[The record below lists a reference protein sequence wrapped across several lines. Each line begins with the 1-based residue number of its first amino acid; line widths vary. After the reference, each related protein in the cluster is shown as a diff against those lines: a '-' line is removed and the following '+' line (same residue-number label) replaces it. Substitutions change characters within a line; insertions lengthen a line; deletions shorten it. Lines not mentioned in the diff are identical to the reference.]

1 MNFTLSLAK
10 CTGNAQ
16 NCQYP
21 IHKEIKSEDDLKEAV
36 AFDHVA
42 GTFRMDYRSI
52 GNFQGADCVIMDC
65 DNDHT
70 DNSESFNTP
79 EHITKAL
86 PDVSF
91 AYVPSRNDG
100 KTKGNKG
107 PRPRGHYYFPIIPIS
122 DAEEYA
128 ALKRRIHDLF
138 PFFDGNALDSARFL
152 FGSASGNVFWNEGW
166 MTIDQ
171 ALDST
176 ETEINVPPEQT
187 VAVIPEGRR
196 NNTLSHFAGK
206 VLKRFGDCERAHVL
220 FMEEAAKCDPPMED
234 SELATIWASA
244 SRFYR
249 NKVSKQDGYV
259 NPTAYNSVLGLLE
272 SLKPEDYSDIGQA
285 KVLSREYADELRYT
299 DATDYIRFN
308 GEFWEESRQ
317 LSIGATEEFLD
328 LQLEDANEAVK
339 SAYEEL
345 MDSGMTEEKLS
356 EKKNKIEEDL
366 DEKTLKAYRH
376 YLGTLA
382 YQAFV
387 LRRRDYKFIVSALQ
401 AAKPMLAMKVSEL
414 DSDPYLLNVPGST
427 YDLRKGL
434 DGSQPIN
441 PEDFITKQ
449 AVVAPGKKGMQ
460 EWQDALDLFFCS
472 DKDFIAYVQ
481 QIVGLAAVGKVYFEA
496 LIIAYGEGS
505 NGKSTFWNTISRVL
519 GSYSGSISADALTVG
534 CKRNVKPEM
543 AELKGKRLIIAA
555 ELEEGMRL
563 NTSVIKQLCS
573 TDEISAEKKYKD
585 PFRFTPSHTLVLYTN
600 HLPRVGANDSGTWR
614 RLIVIPFN
622 ATIKGNGDI
631 KNFAD
636 YLVRKAGPAIMT
648 WIIQGAQKA
657 ISNGFHIDPPLCV
670 RKAINAYRESNDWLG
685 SFLDDCCSVSK
696 ELIQKSG
703 ELYQSYRA
711 YCLRNGEFTRNTSDF
726 YTALETAGFKR
737 KKTQDGSMVYGLQV
751 KEGVLD

>member
-16 NCQYP
+16 NCLYP

-42 GTFRMDYRSI
+42 GTFRKDYRSI

-70 DNSESFNTP
+70 DDSESFITP
-79 EHITKAL
+79 EHITQAL

-100 KTKGNKG
+100 KAKGGKG

-138 PFFDGNALDSARFL
+138 PFFDDNALDAARFL
-152 FGSASGNVFWNEGW
+152 FGSPSGDLFWNEGW

-171 ALDST
+171 ELDSI
-176 ETEINVPPEQT
+176 EKEINDQQEQT
-187 VAVIPEGRR
+187 AAVIHEGKR
-196 NNTLSHFAGK
+196 NNTLSRFAGR
-206 VLKRFGDCERAHVL
+206 VLKRFGDCDRARAL

-244 SRFYR
+244 LKFYG
-249 NKVSKQDGYV
+249 KVKKQEGYV
-259 NPTAYNSVLGLLE
+259 NPTVYNSEQGIV
-272 SLKPEDYSDIGQA
+272 SLRPTDFSDMGQA
-285 KVLSREYADELRYT
+285 KVFAREYEDELRYT
-299 DATDYIRFN
+299 DATDFIRFN

-317 LSIGATEEFLD
+317 QSVGAIEEFLD
-328 LQLEDANEAVK
+328 MQLDDAADQVNKTFEALLEAGVSETEVFAGGKKFKESLGDEQLQAYKTYL
-339 SAYEEL
+339 SA
-345 MDSGMTEEKLS
+345 LS
-356 EKKNKIEEDL
+356 
-366 DEKTLKAYRH
+366 YH
-376 YLGTLA
+376 
-382 YQAFV
+382 AFV
-387 LRRRDYKFIVSALQ
+387 IQRRDYKYIVSALQ
-401 AAKPMLAMKVSEL
+401 ATKPMVEMKVSDL
-414 DSDPYLLNVPGST
+414 DSNPFLLNTPGFT

-434 DGSQPIN
+434 EGRQEISAD
-441 PEDFITKQ
+441 DYITKQ
-449 AVVAPGKKGMQ
+449 TIASPALDGKA
-460 EWQDALDLFFCS
+460 EWDNALDLFFCR
-472 DKDFIAYVQ
+472 DKELIEYVQ
-481 QIVGLAAVGKVYFEA
+481 QIVGLAAIGKVYFEA

-573 TDEISAEKKYKD
+573 TDDISAEKKYKD

-600 HLPRVGANDSGTWR
+600 HLPRVGANDTGTWR
-614 RLIVIPFN
+614 RLIVIPFK
-622 ATIKGNGDI
+622 ATIKGGGDI
-631 KNFAD
+631 KNYSEHLIA
-636 YLVRKAGPAIMT
+636 KAGPAVMA

-657 ISNGFHIDPPLCV
+657 IERGYHLAPPACV
-670 RKAINAYRESNDWLG
+670 KDAINAYRDSNDWLG
-685 SFLDDCCSVSK
+685 NFLGECCEIGSDLS
-696 ELIQKSG
+696 EKSG
-703 ELYQSYRA
+703 GLYQAYRA
-711 YCLRNGEFTRNTSDF
+711 YCTRNGEFTRNTSDF
-726 YTALETAGFKR
+726 YTALDVMGFER
-737 KKTQDGSMVYGLQV
+737 KKTNKGNLMTGL
-751 KEGVLD
+751 KLREEACLD